1 MQLYTESHLYK
12 GVDTRAMVAE
22 PLPYVLPIPGTTMV
36 AEPLPIVLPIPGTA
50 MVAEPLPYVLLI
62 LTHASSGIATSGCL
76 ERAPSAFKH
85 GVGIPAAR
93 ERERELSDG
102 SSLD

>member
-1 MQLYTESHLYK
+1 MVGES
-12 GVDTRAMVAE
+12 
-22 PLPYVLPIPGTTMV
+22 LPYALS
-36 AEPLPIVLPIPGTA
+36 
-50 MVAEPLPYVLLI
+50 I

-85 GVGIPAAR
+85 GVGIPAVREGERERER